1 MPKFRLRALAPSEA
15 QTQQSILRYLAI
27 SPRVAWAQRMNT
39 GAIKIPVPGGRDR
52 FVRFGF
58 PGCPDILGQ
67 LIDGRLLAVEVKSP
81 SGRASEAQEAFLALV
96 ATHGGVAVL
105 ARSTGDLTA
114 ILGDP
119 HADQP
124 G

>member
-27 SPRVAWAQRMNT
+27 SPRVAWAERMNT